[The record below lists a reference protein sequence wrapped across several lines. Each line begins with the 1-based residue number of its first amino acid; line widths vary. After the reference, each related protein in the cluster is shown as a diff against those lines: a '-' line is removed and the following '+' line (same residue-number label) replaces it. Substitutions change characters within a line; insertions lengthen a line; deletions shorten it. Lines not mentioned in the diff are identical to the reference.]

1 MTGVIATIPKFQFS
15 ANGIPMVG
23 GTLDTYIAGSTT
35 PTDTWQ
41 DSALT
46 VANTN
51 PITLDARGECVLWLD
66 SAVVYK
72 FVLKNAAGVIQWTQD
87 NISTPAALVNTLRTD
102 LAASSGASLVGTIS
116 PATGGIDRTQADKN
130 SDAVTVKDFGG
141 TWDGVADVSTVAQAA
156 LDSGA
161 KVVDFMGLSGKI
173 VTALTIPAGIEARN
187 VNLTAGTAGMNMLLV
202 NSRSRVSGTLT
213 GTGTTSIVERGIYP
227 AADGVEDVH
236 LDVIVQNMTF
246 GVHAQYLGTDAEAN
260 FPRRW
265 TGTIRCKNIVGAI
278 GKSEGYG
285 VLLSP
290 ALDCNLKIFGKTI
303 QRHALYL
310 SAGASNNIIDVDVDG
325 CKNVAYQ
332 INTSATQA
340 ASQYNTVCVKARNLT
355 VPGDPQGADQVNGV
369 HILGNSHRN
378 TTYLD
383 IDGNGTAEMAIV
395 CEGVSTDITMQPTG
409 NKFYGHIK
417 GGFVGKDVVR
427 DIGCAQNDYSG
438 LSIDANATF
447 SVIAFRLNGAR
458 ASAALPWAGPRAY
471 DNQINAQGVAIRGI
485 YNEVT
490 DVATYIGPNDIR
502 NNSTSLRVDD
512 RTDGKRTGYSRRC
525 KFSGTTASAAATTSI
540 DTTVTL
546 PIPMQVLARNV
557 DVKLTGS
564 SVQFFDKP
572 ICIVGVI
579 AAADETSL
587 GFRAYN
593 GHSAAQTLSYTGTVE
608 GD

>member
-1 MTGVIATIPKFQFS
+1 MSGIFRNVAKQISDAITAFSISIYAAFAASGGATLIGFIQS
-15 ANGIPMVG
+15 
-23 GTLDTYIAGSTT
+23 YAG
-35 PTDTWQ
+35 
-41 DSALT
+41 
-46 VANTN
+46 
-51 PITLDARGECVLWLD
+51 
-66 SAVVYK
+66 AV
-72 FVLKNAAGVIQWTQD
+72 
-87 NISTPAALVNTLRTD
+87 LRTLKD
-102 LAASSGASLVGTIS
+102 KAADT
-116 PATGGIDRTQADKN
+116 
-130 SDAVTVKDFGG
+130 VTVNDFGG
-141 TWDGVADVSTVAQAA
+141 TWNGVADVSAVAQAA
-156 LDSGA
+156 LNSGA

-202 NSRSRVSGTLT
+202 NSRSKVTGTLT

-246 GVHAQYLGTDAEAN
+246 GVHAQYLTTAVEAN

-265 TGTIRCKNIVGAI
+265 TGIVRCKNIVGLA
-278 GKSEGYG
+278 GSSEGYG

-290 ALDCNLKIFGKTI
+290 ALDCNLKVFGKTI

-310 SAGASNNIIDVDVDG
+310 SAGASNNVIDVDVDG

-332 INTSATQA
+332 INTSAAQA
-340 ASQYNTVCVKARNLT
+340 ASQYNTVRVKARNLT
-355 VPGDPQGADQVNGV
+355 VPGGAQAAGQVVGAY
-369 HILGNSHRN
+369 IMGNSHRN
-378 TTYLD
+378 TTHID
-383 IDGNGTAEMAIV
+383 IDGAGTAEAAIV

-417 GGFVGKDVVR
+417 GGFVGADVVR

-447 SVIAFRLNGAR
+447 SVIAFRTNGAR
-458 ASAALPWAGPRAY
+458 AGATLPLAGPRAY
-471 DNQINAQGVAIRGI
+471 DNQINAQGQAIRGI
-485 YNEVT
+485 YDEVT
-490 DVATYIGPNDIR
+490 DVATHIGLNDIR

-512 RTDGKRTGYSRRC
+512 QTSGKRTGYSRRC
-525 KFSGTTASAAATTSI
+525 TFSGVTASVAATTSV

-546 PIPMQVLARNV
+546 PIPMQVSARNV

-572 ICIVGVI
+572 ICIVGVT
-579 AAADETSL
+579 AAANETSL